1 MSSELVELPTR
12 AIMLSG
18 DHRVLPATMQKPSLL
33 KPSEGPVESPMPN
46 EKTCFPLVLDFFGH
60 LKTVKLIYTPP
71 TEVHGGF
78 KD

>member
-1 MSSELVELPTR
+1 
-12 AIMLSG
+12 
-18 DHRVLPATMQKPSLL
+18 MQKPLLL